1 MKVKELISI
10 LNTFE
15 QESDIWVIYDSFF
28 AQEPDFKRATEKQCE
43 NCMDEVKTG
52 DYIHE
57 T

>member
-28 AQEPDFKRATEKQCE
+28 AQEPDFIRATERQCE